1 MYKKRKGFNLFFF
14 CYNIV
19 TLMCYTNNAFEMNCI
34 KKEFLFMLNSKS
46 RIVLSSLSAL
56 GLIGIGVSAHHAD
69 ENLIN
74 SLSNVKTPTVK
85 AESKQISDSKKS
97 EEQSVTTYSAPAA
110 SIGSTIGSE
119 IASSIENKTNN
130 ISTNDDTVKQNV
142 EQNVESKSDDTTDV
156 TESEQDVESV
166 VESKLDDII
175 DVTESE
181 QNIEPTAKSEDNISV
196 DDTETNAVSDV
207 AQITEPVVEQVF
219 DKDTNSTNFEI
230 NSQNSDVNSHVSE
243 SASQESNVEANDVA
257 DSSKPISETTKVNT
271 VETTGYVN
279 VTETK
284 SESLSNSSVSE
295 LSKTS
300 EAIVET
306 PVVHEEVKP
315 SVLSVSHDQSNTYP
329 VGQCTWGVKSLAPWV
344 GNYWGNANQW
354 GDSARRAGFRTGH
367 TPQVGSVIVFPNVM
381 YEGENYGHVAYVTAV
396 NNNGTIE
403 VLEANWGGN
412 QQIGNYR
419 GAFTPSSD
427 AYYIYP
433 NN

>member
-1 MYKKRKGFNLFFF
+1 
-14 CYNIV
+14 
-19 TLMCYTNNAFEMNCI
+19 
-34 KKEFLFMLNSKS
+34 MLNFKS

-56 GLIGIGVSAHHAD
+56 GLIGVGVTAHHAD

-119 IASSIENKTNN
+119 IASNIENKTNDV
-130 ISTNDDTVKQNV
+130 STNDDTVKQDV
-142 EQNVESKSDDTTDV
+142 EPVVKSKSVDETNV
-156 TESEQDVESV
+156 TESEQDVES
-166 VESKLDDII
+166 KLDDITDTTNSEQ
-175 DVTESE
+175 DVEPVVESE
-181 QNIEPTAKSEDNISV
+181 NNISV
-196 DDTETNAVSDV
+196 DNSETNIVSDV
-207 AQITEPVVEQVF
+207 ALTTEPVVEQMS
-219 DKDTNSTNFEI
+219 DKNVNSTNSEI
-230 NSQNSDVNSHVSE
+230 NSQDSDM
-243 SASQESNVEANDVA
+243 NDVA
-257 DSSKPISETTKVNT
+257 SKSVVQEPVFKTIEVVEHFEPIVEAASANV
-271 VETTGYVN
+271 VETKEN
-279 VTETK
+279 KSVTEVTT
-284 SESLSNSSVSE
+284 ESVSE
-295 LSKTS
+295 TSVVETSKVS
-300 EAIVET
+300 EPIVEA

-396 NNNGTIE
+396 NSDGTIE

>member
-1 MYKKRKGFNLFFF
+1 
-14 CYNIV
+14 
-19 TLMCYTNNAFEMNCI
+19 
-34 KKEFLFMLNSKS
+34 MLNSKS

-119 IASSIENKTNN
+119 IASSIENKTNDV
-130 ISTNDDTVKQNV
+130 STNDDTVKQ
-142 EQNVESKSDDTTDV
+142 
-156 TESEQDVESV
+156 DVEPV
-166 VESKLDDII
+166 VES
-175 DVTESE
+175 E
-181 QNIEPTAKSEDNISV
+181 NNISV
-196 DDTETNAVSDV
+196 DNSETNIVSDV
-207 AQITEPVVEQVF
+207 ALTTEPVVEQMS
-219 DKDTNSTNFEI
+219 DKNVNSTNSEI
-230 NSQNSDVNSHVSE
+230 NSQDSDMNDVDSE
-243 SASQESNVEANDVA
+243 SVFQEPVFKTTEVVEH
-257 DSSKPISETTKVNT
+257 SEPI
-271 VETTGYVN
+271 VETASANVVESKEN
-279 VTETK
+279 KSVTEVT
-284 SESLSNSSVSE
+284 SESVSE
-295 LSKTS
+295 TSVVETSKVS
-300 EAIVET
+300 EPIVEA

-396 NNNGTIE
+396 NSDGTIE

-419 GAFTPSSD
+419 GAFIPSSD

>member
-1 MYKKRKGFNLFFF
+1 
-14 CYNIV
+14 
-19 TLMCYTNNAFEMNCI
+19 
-34 KKEFLFMLNSKS
+34 MLNSKS

-56 GLIGIGVSAHHAD
+56 GLIGVGVSAHHAD
-69 ENLIN
+69 ENLMN
-74 SLSNVKTPTVK
+74 SLSNVKTSTVK

-110 SIGSTIGSE
+110 SIGSTIGSK

-130 ISTNDDTVKQNV
+130 ISTNDDIVKQDV
-142 EQNVESKSDDTTDV
+142 EQDVESNSDDTTNV
-156 TESEQDVESV
+156 TESEQDVES
-166 VESKLDDII
+166 KLDDITDTTNFEQ
-175 DVTESE
+175 DVEPVVESE
-181 QNIEPTAKSEDNISV
+181 NNISV
-196 DDTETNAVSDV
+196 DNSETNIVSDV
-207 AQITEPVVEQVF
+207 APITEPVVEQVS
-219 DKDTNSTNFEI
+219 DKNTNSTNSEI
-230 NSQNSDVNSHVSE
+230 NVQNSDVNSHVSE
-243 SASQESNVEANDVA
+243 SASQESNVEANDVV

-284 SESLSNSSVSE
+284 SESLSNSFVSE

-329 VGQCTWGVKSLAPWV
+329 VGQCTWGVKLLAPWV

-396 NNNGTIE
+396 NNDGTIE

>member
-1 MYKKRKGFNLFFF
+1 
-14 CYNIV
+14 
-19 TLMCYTNNAFEMNCI
+19 
-34 KKEFLFMLNSKS
+34 MLNSKS

-56 GLIGIGVSAHHAD
+56 GLIGVGVTAHHAD

-74 SLSNVKTPTVK
+74 SLSNIKTPTVK

-119 IASSIENKTNN
+119 IASSIENKTNDV
-130 ISTNDDTVKQNV
+130 STNDDTVKQDV
-142 EQNVESKSDDTTDV
+142 EPVVETELVDASDL

-196 DDTETNAVSDV
+196 HDTETNAVSDV
-207 AQITEPVVEQVF
+207 AQITEPIVEQVS
-219 DKDTNSTNFEI
+219 DKNTNSTNSEI
-230 NSQNSDVNSHVSE
+230 NIQDSDVNKVASE
-243 SASQESNVEANDVA
+243 EVSQES
-257 DSSKPISETTKVNT
+257 I
-271 VETTGYVN
+271 VETKKVDTTENTTVNN
-279 VTETK
+279 VT
-284 SESLSNSSVSE
+284 SDSLSDSLVDSPVVE
-295 LSKTS
+295 TPKLS
-300 EAIVET
+300 AVVET

-396 NNNGTIE
+396 NNDGTIE

>member
-1 MYKKRKGFNLFFF
+1 
-14 CYNIV
+14 
-19 TLMCYTNNAFEMNCI
+19 
-34 KKEFLFMLNSKS
+34 MLNSKS

-56 GLIGIGVSAHHAD
+56 GLIGVGVAAHHAD

-74 SLSNVKTPTVK
+74 SLSNIKTPTVK

-119 IASSIENKTNN
+119 IASNIENKTNN
-130 ISTNDDTVKQNV
+130 ISTDDDVVKQNV
-142 EQNVESKSDDTTDV
+142 EPVVESKSVDETNV
-156 TESEQDVESV
+156 TESEQDVES
-166 VESKLDDII
+166 KLDDIT
-175 DVTESE
+175 DTTNSEQGVEPVVESE
-181 QNIEPTAKSEDNISV
+181 NNIGVDNS
-196 DDTETNAVSDV
+196 ETNIVSDV
-207 AQITEPVVEQVF
+207 ALTTEPVVEQLS
-219 DKDTNSTNFEI
+219 DKNVNSTNSEI
-230 NSQNSDVNSHVSE
+230 NSQDSDM
-243 SASQESNVEANDVA
+243 NDVA
-257 DSSKPISETTKVNT
+257 SKSVVQEPVFKTTEVVEHSEP
-271 VETTGYVN
+271 
-279 VTETK
+279 
-284 SESLSNSSVSE
+284 
-295 LSKTS
+295 
-300 EAIVET
+300 IVEA

-396 NNNGTIE
+396 NNDGTIE

>member
-1 MYKKRKGFNLFFF
+1 
-14 CYNIV
+14 
-19 TLMCYTNNAFEMNCI
+19 MCYTNNAFEMNCI

-56 GLIGIGVSAHHAD
+56 GLIGVGVSAHQAD
-69 ENLIN
+69 ENLMN

-130 ISTNDDTVKQNV
+130 ISSNDDTIKQSV
-142 EQNVESKSDDTTDV
+142 EP
-156 TESEQDVESV
+156 V
-166 VESKLDDII
+166 VETELVDASDL
-175 DVTESE
+175 TESE
-181 QNIEPTAKSEDNISV
+181 QNIEPSVESEGYVSV
-196 DDTETNAVSDV
+196 DNSETNAVSDV
-207 AQITEPVVEQVF
+207 AQITESVVEQLF

-230 NSQNSDVNSHVSE
+230 NSQNSDVNKVASE
-243 SASQESNVEANDVA
+243 SASQESNVEANDVV
-257 DSSKPISETTKVNT
+257 DSFKPISETTKVNT

-306 PVVHEEVKP
+306 SVVHEEVKP

-396 NNNGTIE
+396 NNDGTIE

>member
-1 MYKKRKGFNLFFF
+1 
-14 CYNIV
+14 
-19 TLMCYTNNAFEMNCI
+19 
-34 KKEFLFMLNSKS
+34 MLNSKS

-56 GLIGIGVSAHHAD
+56 GLIGVGVTAHHAD

-130 ISTNDDTVKQNV
+130 ISSNDDTIKQSV
-142 EQNVESKSDDTTDV
+142 EPVVESKSVDETNV
-156 TESEQDVESV
+156 TESEQDVES
-166 VESKLDDII
+166 KLDDITDTTNSEQ
-175 DVTESE
+175 DVEPVVESE
-181 QNIEPTAKSEDNISV
+181 NNINVNNS
-196 DDTETNAVSDV
+196 ETNVVSDV
-207 AQITEPVVEQVF
+207 APITEPIVEQASDKDANLTNSEVNSQDSDMNDVASKSVVQEPVFKTIEVVEHSEPVVEAA
-219 DKDTNSTNFEI
+219 
-230 NSQNSDVNSHVSE
+230 
-243 SASQESNVEANDVA
+243 SANV
-257 DSSKPISETTKVNT
+257 
-271 VETTGYVN
+271 VETKEN
-279 VTETK
+279 KSVTEVTT
-284 SESLSNSSVSE
+284 ESVSE
-295 LSKTS
+295 TSVVEISKVS
-300 EAIVET
+300 EPIVEA

-329 VGQCTWGVKSLAPWV
+329 VGQCTWGVKSLASWV

-396 NNNGTIE
+396 NNDGTIE

>member
-1 MYKKRKGFNLFFF
+1 
-14 CYNIV
+14 
-19 TLMCYTNNAFEMNCI
+19 
-34 KKEFLFMLNSKS
+34 MLNSKS

-56 GLIGIGVSAHHAD
+56 GLIGVGVSAHHAD
-69 ENLIN
+69 ENLMN
-74 SLSNVKTPTVK
+74 SLSNVKTSTVK

-110 SIGSTIGSE
+110 TIGSTIGSE
-119 IASSIENKTNN
+119 IATTVENKT
-130 ISTNDDTVKQNV
+130 TNVSDSDDKV
-142 EQNVESKSDDTTDV
+142 EQNVEP
-156 TESEQDVESV
+156 V
-166 VESKLDDII
+166 VESESVDTTESI
-175 DVTESE
+175 ESE
-181 QNIEPTAKSEDNISV
+181 QNV
-196 DDTETNAVSDV
+196 VTETDNVVDNNETNNVSDV
-207 AQITEPVVEQVF
+207 APTAEPVVEQVS
-219 DKDTNSTNFEI
+219 DAYTDSTQSETH
-230 NSQNSDVNSHVSE
+230 SEQSDPV
-243 SASQESNVEANDVA
+243 SQEPVF
-257 DSSKPISETTKVNT
+257 ETTEVVEHSQPVYETSNATT
-271 VETTGYVN
+271 VETTTSTT
-279 VTETK
+279 VTKAT
-284 SESLSNSSVSE
+284 SESISE
-295 LSKTS
+295 SPVVEAPKTS
-300 EAIVET
+300 EAIVEA
-306 PVVHEEVKP
+306 PLVREETKP

-396 NNNGTIE
+396 NNDGTIE

>member
-1 MYKKRKGFNLFFF
+1 
-14 CYNIV
+14 
-19 TLMCYTNNAFEMNCI
+19 
-34 KKEFLFMLNSKS
+34 MLNSKS

-56 GLIGIGVSAHHAD
+56 GLIGVGVSVHHAD
-69 ENLIN
+69 ENLMN

-85 AESKQISDSKKS
+85 AESKQFSDSKKS
-97 EEQSVTTYSAPAA
+97 KEQSVTTYSAPAA

-119 IASSIENKTNN
+119 IASSIENKTNDV
-130 ISTNDDTVKQNV
+130 STNDDTVKQDV
-142 EQNVESKSDDTTDV
+142 EPVVESKSVDETNV
-156 TESEQDVESV
+156 TESEQDVES
-166 VESKLDDII
+166 KLDDITDTTNSEQ
-175 DVTESE
+175 DVEPIVESE
-181 QNIEPTAKSEDNISV
+181 NNISV
-196 DDTETNAVSDV
+196 DNSETNIVSDV
-207 AQITEPVVEQVF
+207 VPITEPVVEQVS
-219 DKDTNSTNFEI
+219 DEYVNSTNSEI
-230 NSQNSDVNSHVSE
+230 NVQDSDVNKVASE
-243 SASQESNVEANDVA
+243 EVSQES
-257 DSSKPISETTKVNT
+257 I
-271 VETTGYVN
+271 VETKKVDTTENITVN
-279 VTETK
+279 NVK
-284 SESLSNSSVSE
+284 SDSLSDSLVDSPVVETPKSSAV
-295 LSKTS
+295 
-300 EAIVET
+300 VET

-396 NNNGTIE
+396 NSDGTIE